1 MFRLQGFAP
10 SCRFTPPVAVRV
22 YFTSVALMGFSP
34 SGFFPLQEAAP
45 PCRCAHYPRGVSSVR
60 PPVAM
65 AWTGRRR
72 LCPAQLASQRGLLP
86 PSGFQAPREFVRV
99 GVRFYALPTA
109 DPLLGFCLLTVFPSF
124 VGETDFAASPFS
136 RFHASGSRSF
146 PQVPNT
152 PAPQRFTPQTRWLCL
167 SRDRRTVSRFH
178 ACVQLAP

>member
-1 MFRLQGFAP
+1 MPVYSSRCLPGLFHPGSTPGVQPFRGLFLARSRATFSVRAVP
-10 SCRFTPPVAVRV
+10 SWRFLR
-22 YFTSVALMGFSP
+22 
-34 SGFFPLQEAAP
+34 
-45 PCRCAHYPRGVSSVR
+45 R

-72 LCPAQLASQRGLLP
+72 LRPAQLASQRGLLP

-99 GVRFYALPTA
+99 GVRLYALPTA

-146 PQVPNT
+146 PPVPNT
-152 PAPQRFTPQTRWLCL
+152 SAPQRFTPQTRWRCL